1 MKRKKHGRRILSCVL
16 AASMAVP
23 AVSVPVTAYGAS
35 GLVRDAYGVS
45 GKRSQDGALEEVG
58 GLELKGAYL
67 DTDSERGSVL
77 TVTGGWN
84 NQNSGHANIPNGADL
99 FGKKSF
105 TLLADIKMT
114 DTEDDAAN
122 DKKAAFTIGTESQKR
137 AACRGQGVYGGG
149 WS

>member
-67 DTDSERGSVL
+67 DTDSERGNVL
-77 TVTGGWN
+77 TVTGPCKYPQW
-84 NQNSGHANIPNGADL
+84 SRPVW
-99 FGKKSF
+99 KKVIYP
-105 TLLADIKMT
+105 AGGYQ
-114 DTEDDAAN
+114 DD
-122 DKKAAFTIGTESQKR
+122 R
-137 AACRGQGVYGGG
+137 HRG
-149 WS
+149 